1 MLLRGRLNGLGE
13 LLDNAWNFKQQ
24 FSSKISSG
32 QIDKLYD
39 EALKNGA
46 SGGKLLGAGG
56 GGFFLFYADGF
67 NKSRLMKFLQKKSLK
82 TYPIKFDTRGMQS
95 WKVRIDDDKKDNF

>member
-1 MLLRGRLNGLGE
+1 MVKKRKELGRKNIRLAIILGLV
-13 LLDNAWNFKQQ
+13 A
-24 FSSKISSG
+24 ISF
-32 QIDKLYD
+32 Y
-39 EALKNGA
+39 A
-46 SGGKLLGAGG
+46 
-56 GGFFLFYADGF
+56 GFFLFYADGF